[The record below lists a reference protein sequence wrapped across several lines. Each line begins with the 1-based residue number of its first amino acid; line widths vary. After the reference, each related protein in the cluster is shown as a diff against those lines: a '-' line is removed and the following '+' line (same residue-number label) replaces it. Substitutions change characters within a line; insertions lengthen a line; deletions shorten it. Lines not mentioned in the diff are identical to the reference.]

1 MKELNRENLSD
12 FEKEKLVF
20 VDFWADWCGPCMV
33 FSPVYNKVALQY
45 ESKAVFMKCN
55 VDKEQNMALSYG
67 ISSVP
72 CVMVFSYGK
81 LIDKLVGLTNEYGL
95 VNFVEKHLN

>member
-1 MKELNRENLSD
+1 
-12 FEKEKLVF
+12 
-20 VDFWADWCGPCMV
+20 
-33 FSPVYNKVALQY
+33 
-45 ESKAVFMKCN
+45 MKCN

-67 ISSVP
+67 ISSIP